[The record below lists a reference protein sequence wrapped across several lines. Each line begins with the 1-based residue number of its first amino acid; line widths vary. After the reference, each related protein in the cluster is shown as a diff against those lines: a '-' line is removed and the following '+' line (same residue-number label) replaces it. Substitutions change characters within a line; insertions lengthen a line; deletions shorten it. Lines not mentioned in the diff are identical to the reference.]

1 MTTAFTFTGSP
12 ASAAASI
19 PSSTL
24 DTGKSTS
31 FISRKVASSS
41 ESRLTVT
48 RCRPAAASA
57 CAFAASSEAFVV
69 SVSSAP
75 SGASI
80 AIRRSTSLRTSGSPP
95 VRRNFST
102 PSATAARAT
111 RSISSNVSSSLRS
124 RKRYSAPKTDF
135 GMQ

>member
-1 MTTAFTFTGSP
+1 MPSSLRPRLTTAFTFTGSP
-12 ASAAASI
+12 AAAAASI

-24 DTGKSTS
+24 DTEKSTS
-31 FISRKVASSS
+31 FIRRNVSSSS

-48 RCRPAAASA
+48 RCSPAAASA
-57 CAFAASSEAFVV
+57 CAFDASSDAFVV

-80 AIRRSTSLRTSGSPP
+80 AISRSTSLRTSGSPP
-95 VRRNFST
+95 VSRSFST

-124 RKRYSAPKTDF
+124 RKR
-135 GMQ
+135 

>member
-12 ASAAASI
+12 AAAAASI

-31 FISRKVASSS
+31 FISRKVSSSS

-48 RCRPAAASA
+48 RSGPAAASA

-75 SGASI
+75 SGASM
-80 AIRRSTSLRTSGSPP
+80 RDQP
-95 VRRNFST
+95 VDVLAHERL
-102 PSATAARAT
+102 AAGEPQFLHSERDGGARD

-124 RKRYSAPKTDF
+124 RKR
-135 GMQ
+135 